1 MRIVIIG
8 NNVAGTF
15 TAQNIR
21 NNNKD
26 AEIHIY
32 SEENYNYYTRIKLP
46 EVISEEMT
54 IDDLIV
60 FKKDWYENN
69 KINTHLNRKITHIN
83 PDQKFII
90 TQDSDK
96 QIPYEKL
103 ILAVGSHPNIPPITN
118 ANEMLGKGVFTL
130 RSIKDAYT
138 IHSYIKERNCQ
149 NAIIIGGGL
158 LGLELSKQIKNT
170 GLNTR
175 VVEFFPRLLPKQLDI
190 DCANMLKNEVQDMEI
205 TVELDAKTEKILGD
219 SSVEGVKLKNG
230 DIYEAELV
238 LIQAG
243 VRPNIE
249 LANKIGLETERG
261 IVVNKYLQTSRE
273 DIYAVGDCVQF
284 NDATWGIIPA
294 CMEQAKIVGNSVLG
308 NTEKEYK
315 GTTPKT
321 TLKIVGID
329 LTSVGVYDP
338 SEELGGGWEILRKVD
353 TTNNCY
359 QKIVLKDNKLKGAIL
374 FGDKD
379 AVSFIN
385 KNIESEVDLKEVRKA
400 IDAFIY
406 KCSGCGAE
414 YDEAKKK
421 VSFRDLPED
430 FKCPKCGTPKVKFKK
445 LEDE

>member
-158 LGLELSKQIKNT
+158 LGLEIARAVRARGASVQ
-170 GLNTR
+170 
-175 VVEFFPRLLPKQLDI
+175 VVEFFPRLLPRQLDPEGAAVLQSKI
-190 DCANMLKNEVQDMEI
+190 EDMGI
-205 TVELDAKTEKILGD
+205 KVRLGTATEEILG
-219 SSVEGVKLKNG
+219 EGGVNGLKFKGG
-230 DIYEAELV
+230 DQLEAQTAIV
-238 LIQAG
+238 AAG
-243 VRPNIE
+243 VRPNIR
-249 LANKIGLETERG
+249 LAADAGLEADKG
-261 IVVNKYLQTSRE
+261 IVVDDSLQTSHAG
-273 DIYAVGDCVQF
+273 IFAAGDNVQHR
-284 NDATWGIIPA
+284 DKVYGIIPA
-294 CMEQAKIVGNSVLG
+294 SFNQARVAAFNIAGD
-308 NTEKEYK
+308 EKMYT
-315 GTTPKT
+315 GTIPSN
-321 TLKIVGID
+321 TLKVVGVD
-329 LTSVGVYDP
+329 LTSIGLVNP
-338 SEELGGGWEILRKVD
+338 EEGTAEEFRKTVEEQGIYKKIVIQEGKLAGAIWMGTKQNINEINRIIL
-353 TTNNCY
+353 
-359 QKIVLKDNKLKGAIL
+359 QKIDVEKWKDSLM
-374 FGDKD
+374 
-379 AVSFIN
+379 
-385 KNIESEVDLKEVRKA
+385 E
-400 IDAFIY
+400 
-406 KCSGCGAE
+406 
-414 YDEAKKK
+414 
-421 VSFRDLPED
+421 ED
-430 FKCPKCGTPKVKFKK
+430 FDFSV
-445 LEDE
+445 L